1 MAATTTAKPM
11 LAPGPQPLLALQNF
25 VAFRRSPITF
35 LTRLARDYGD
45 VSHFSMPAGRHFFF
59 INHPDH
65 IKDMLVTS
73 NRKFRKSLILQRTKR
88 VLGEGLLTS
97 EGEFHLRQ
105 RRLSQPAFHRQRLS
119 GYAGT
124 MVDYAARLRE
134 QWRDDAVM
142 NIHEQMMQLTLA
154 IVGKTLFDADIES
167 DAKDI
172 GEAVETFMNM
182 FGLLVVPFSE
192 YIERLPLPAM
202 RRLRNVR
209 VRLDEIVYRL
219 IRERRESGN
228 CDRGDLLSML
238 LLAQDTEGDGGSM
251 TDLQLRDECLTIILA
266 GHETTANALTWTWML
281 LSQNPEAEAEMHL
294 ELDALGGKLP
304 GLDDLPQL
312 KYTEMVLAESMRLYP
327 PAWAIGRQALE
338 DHHFAGFHVPKDS
351 MILCSQWVMHKD
363 PRYYPDPLKF
373 LPQRWTSEAKAA
385 RPKFS
390 YFPFGA
396 GPRQCIGES
405 FAWMEG
411 VLLLATIAQQWKL
424 RLEPGHRIVPQPAI
438 TLRPKTGVMVRTQR
452 RK

>member
-1 MAATTTAKPM
+1 MASPSAVKISG
-11 LAPGPQPLLALQNF
+11 APGPRPLTTLRNF
-25 VAFRRSPITF
+25 ISFRRDPLNF
-35 LTRLARDYGD
+35 LSRLARDYGD
-45 VSHFSMPAGRHFFF
+45 VAHFRMGKRNFFF

-65 IKDMLVTS
+65 IKDLLVTS
-73 NRKFRKSLILQRTKR
+73 NRKFQKSLVLQRTKR
-88 VLGEGLLTS
+88 ILGEGLLTS

-105 RRLSQPAFHRQRLS
+105 RRLSQPAFHRQRIA
-119 GYAGT
+119 GYGNT
-124 MVDYAARLRE
+124 MVEYTDGMRQ
-134 QWRDDAVM
+134 QWKDGEVM
-142 NIHEQMMQLTLA
+142 DVHEQMMRLTLA
-154 IVGKTLFDADIES
+154 IVGKTLFDSDVES

-172 GEAVETFMNM
+172 GLALETFMNM
-182 FGLLVVPFSE
+182 FGLIFLPFSE
-192 YIERLPLPAM
+192 YIERLPIPAM

-228 CDRGDLLSML
+228 RDRGDLLSML

-281 LSQNPEAEAEMHL
+281 LSQNPQAEAKMHL
-294 ELDALGGKLP
+294 ELDALGDRLLGF
-304 GLDDLPQL
+304 DDLPQL
-312 KYTEMVLAESMRLYP
+312 KYTEMVLAESMRLFP

-338 DHHFAGFHVPKDS
+338 DHRFGDFHVPKDS
-351 MILCSQWVMHKD
+351 MVLCSQWVMHKD
-363 PRYYPDPLKF
+363 ARYYSDPQAF
-373 LPQRWTSEAKAA
+373 DPERWSAEAKAA

-424 RLEPGHRIVPQPAI
+424 RLEPGHRIVPQAAI
-438 TLRPKTGVMVRTQR
+438 TLRPKTGVLVRAQR